1 MLYRQNNKKFEEKYL
16 RKLERNWQKNGS
28 QFFQRRNLKEKVMSE
43 LKIIFDFYF
52 YFILFSILE
61 SKIRVSITLYVT
73 VTYQSLSHNHILYRN
88 IVEGFR
94 KKILLQH
101 V

>member
-43 LKIIFDFYF
+43 LKIIDFILFLFLF
-52 YFILFSILE
+52 YFIFYFGI
-61 SKIRVSITLYVT
+61 
-73 VTYQSLSHNHILYRN
+73 
-88 IVEGFR
+88 
-94 KKILLQH
+94 
-101 V
+101 